1 MGIYLN
7 PNSELLRRSMN
18 SEIFIDKSLIVRE
31 LNRMINTESC
41 FVCVSRPRRFGKSMA
56 SHLISSY
63 YGKNNDSLELFK
75 QLKIYSDESFEKH
88 YGKYNVI
95 KMNINGMYRTHGEL
109 PLMKYLNKVVVAEIR
124 EHFPSAK
131 VLLKDPLD
139 AALLK
144 VYSKTGEQ
152 FVIIMDEYDVLIR
165 EEVPDEEFKEY
176 LTFLNGMFKNS
187 TLKPAIAMAYLT
199 GILPIVRDK
208 VESKLNEFSEFNMLN
223 AGRLAEFVGFT
234 EEETKGLC
242 DQYSMDFAECKRWYD
257 GYRITKTLSVFNP
270 KSVVEAMYD
279 QEFASHWSNTGSFE
293 NIKDYIELDFDGI
306 RDDVAKMLGG
316 GRVGVNV
323 LSFLNT
329 KTSFKCKDDVYSYLI
344 HLGYLTYDK
353 DAKECY
359 IPNFE
364 VREQWVLA
372 IKLNPNFDKILKIIN
387 VSKSLLEATLN
398 GDTAFIEDFLE
409 DAHAK
414 ATNPLTYNDEKS
426 FQAAMGLA
434 YFYAYTEYTII
445 KEMPSGK
452 GYADIGF
459 IPVNPR
465 KPALIIELKA
475 DTTTADGALAQIRER
490 KYHQALENY
499 YDNLLFVGVTYNK
512 ETKKHTCKIEKLQK
526 LAAV

>member
-75 QLKIYSDESFEKH
+75 QLKIYNDESFEKH

-95 KMNINGMYRTHGEL
+95 KMDINGMYRTHGEL

-316 GRVGVNV
+316 GRVGVDV

-372 IKLNPNFDKILKIIN
+372 IELNPNFDKILKIIN
-387 VSKSLLEATLN
+387 ESKSLLEATLN

-475 DTTTADGALAQIRER
+475 DTTTADGALSQIRER
-490 KYHQALENY
+490 KYHHALENY